1 MSKQKQTVQ
10 EFRLSENVTIET
22 RYDEDGCDYKVL
34 IVPCMELSLALF
46 NDALDDYDIT
56 GPGRIHLQ
64 QELLKI
70 HRTDMLRYAFN
81 E

>member
-1 MSKQKQTVQ
+1 MSERKQTVQ
-10 EFRLSENVTIET
+10 EFRLSETATIET

-34 IVPCMELSLALF
+34 IVPCIELSLALF
-46 NDALDDYDIT
+46 NDALDDYEIT
-56 GPGRIHLQ
+56 GPERIHLQ
-64 QELLKI
+64 QELQKI